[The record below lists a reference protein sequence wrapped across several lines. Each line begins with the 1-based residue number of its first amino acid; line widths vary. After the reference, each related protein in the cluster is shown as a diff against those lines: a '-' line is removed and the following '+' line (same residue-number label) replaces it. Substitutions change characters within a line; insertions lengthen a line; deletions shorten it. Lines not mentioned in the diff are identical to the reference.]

1 MSIESF
7 LKDSNCYVEYMSHKQ
22 RKIRS
27 DENHE
32 GKVKDLESRSWRL
45 KAVKNQFYHRKREQL
60 ILLILIRKYT
70 ERHRN
75 TYEFKINYL
84 GKSWPSSINRSF

>member
-1 MSIESF
+1 
-7 LKDSNCYVEYMSHKQ
+7 MSHKQ

-45 KAVKNQFYHRKREQL
+45 KTVKNQSF
-60 ILLILIRKYT
+60 T
-70 ERHRN
+70 
-75 TYEFKINYL
+75 T
-84 GKSWPSSINRSF
+84 GKGSS